1 VIDYC
6 FTVQNFSL
14 IYILISLSHF
24 SLKLNEQLVYR
35 NGVTSGNSHGFHFAG
50 TLRLEDILH
59 LHGFQDAKF
68 LAIFNFLTNL
78 HADTKYLSRH
88 RGHDRLGSVNLDNR
102 CHVLLVLELVSI
114 VDQSLHNTSLVGEL
128 ILQVVSR

>member
-1 VIDYC
+1 MIDYC

-59 LHGFQDAKF
+59 LHGFQHQQF
-68 LAIFNFLTNL
+68 LAF
-78 HADTKYLSRH
+78 D
-88 RGHDRLGSVNLDNR
+88 D
-102 CHVLLVLELVSI
+102 LVSHLDSN
-114 VDQSLHNTSLVGEL
+114 VDHHARHGGGNMIRVA
-128 ILQVVSR
+128 